1 METGTAGTIGTARGK
16 QTPKR
21 RLCSGCIHSQSGAG
35 WLRGLQV
42 WGGKGGALPGGGG
55 AFVGFLGV
63 GFFWVGVLLTG
74 SSLAGFSL
82 VGSSL
87 AGSSLAGFSLVDSSL
102 AGSSLIGFSL
112 VGSSLVGSSLVGFS
126 LVGSFLLGYLLWI
139 CLCGVPCAF
148 IMES

>member
-1 METGTAGTIGTARGK
+1 METGTARGK
-16 QTPKR
+16 QAPKR

-42 WGGKGGALPGGGG
+42 WGGKGGALPGGEG
-55 AFVGFLGV
+55 AFVGFFGV
-63 GFFWVGVLLTG
+63 WFFWVGVLLTG

-87 AGSSLAGFSLVDSSL
+87 IGFFLVDSSL
-102 AGSSLIGFSL
+102 AGSSLI
-112 VGSSLVGSSLVGFS
+112 GFS

>member
-16 QTPKR
+16 QAPKR

-55 AFVGFLGV
+55 AFVWFLGV

-87 AGSSLAGFSLVDSSL
+87 IGFSLVDSSL

-112 VGSSLVGSSLVGFS
+112 VGSYLAGSSLIGFS

>member
-1 METGTAGTIGTARGK
+1 METGTAGTIGTAWGK
-16 QTPKR
+16 QAPKR

-55 AFVGFLGV
+55 AFVWFLGV
-63 GFFWVGVLLTG
+63 GFFWAGVLLTG

-87 AGSSLAGFSLVDSSL
+87 AGSSL
-102 AGSSLIGFSL
+102 I
-112 VGSSLVGSSLVGFS
+112 GFS

-139 CLCGVPCAF
+139 CLCGVLRFYYLIKFAKHRNSHKYRILF
-148 IMES
+148 STK